1 MQNRLVYSSL
11 ISLAILS
18 ANLVHAQIAVTVNQE
33 AKGAI
38 PIAIAPFEGA
48 SSIDIAKVIS
58 NDLARSGRFT
68 TLPQNNVPQRLSN
81 LSQLQVDAWKN
92 TGVNYITVGQVD
104 GNQASFQLGDLAGK
118 QLEGRQISAGNGS
131 MNRVAHQIAD
141 IIYQKLTNEPGAFDT
156 KIAYVATNRK
166 TYALLVADIDGSNP
180 QTIFSSNEPI
190 LSPRWSPNGRH
201 IAYSSLEGKKSRL
214 ILQDSV
220 TGQRSTI
227 SDTAGINS
235 APSFSPDGSRI
246 AFSLSKDGNPE
257 IYTANI
263 NGSGLQRITNSP
275 AIDTEPTWSSDG
287 SIYFT
292 SDRGGSP
299 QIYRVS
305 AGGGEP
311 SRVSNDGGN
320 NSRPEASPDG
330 KKLAYVKN
338 GSGIIVLD
346 FGTGSKT
353 NLSTGGRDE
362 SPSFS
367 PNSQMI
373 IYANGHNGL
382 VSVSI
387 DGKARQTFSGGG
399 DIRDPAWSPKFK

>member
-1 MQNRLVYSSL
+1 MQNRLAY
-11 ISLAILS
+11 LS
-18 ANLVHAQIAVTVNQE
+18 IFGAATLSTSVAHAQIAVTVNQE

-38 PIAIAPFEGA
+38 PIAIAPFEG
-48 SSIDIAKVIS
+48 SSSVDVAKIIS
-58 NDLARSGRFT
+58 NDLARSGKFT
-68 TLPQNNVPQRLSN
+68 TLPPNKAPQQLGN
-81 LSQLQVDAWKN
+81 LSQLQVDAWKS
-92 TGVNYITVGQVD
+92 TGVNYITVGQVN
-104 GNQASFQLGDLAGK
+104 GNQATFQLGDLTGK
-118 QLEGRQISAGNGS
+118 QIEGRQISSNGS

-141 IIYQKLTNEPGAFDT
+141 IIYQTLTNEPGAFDT
-156 KIAYVATNRK
+156 RITYVATNRRS
-166 TYALLVADIDGSNP
+166 YALLVADIDGSNP

-190 LSPRWSPNGRH
+190 LSPRWSPDGRR
-201 IAYSSLEGKKSRL
+201 IAYGSLEGKKSRL
-214 ILQDSV
+214 VVQDINS
-220 TGQRSTI
+220 GQRRVI
-227 SDTAGINS
+227 SDAAGINS
-235 APSFSPDGSRI
+235 APSFSPDGSRL

-263 NGSGLQRITNSP
+263 DGSGLQRLTNSP
-275 AIDTEPTWSSDG
+275 AIDTEPTWSRDG

-299 QIYRVS
+299 QIYRMS

-311 SRVSNDGGN
+311 SRITNDGGN

-346 FGTGSKT
+346 FSTGSRT

-373 IYANGHNGL
+373 IYSNGNNGL
-382 VSVSI
+382 VSVSV
-387 DGKARQTFSGGG
+387 DGKARQTFSGSG